1 MNNNPFP
8 RLQFHFLFEIN
19 DDHVQTIDMV
29 FIYLFTT

>member
-19 DDHVQTIDMV
+19 DDHMQVIL
-29 FIYLFTT
+29 YLVTT